1 MKSIHIS
8 EDIVSLTDF
17 KNHASKMLHNVQD
30 THRPLIITQN
40 GKPSGVL
47 ISPVEFDLLSEQNR
61 FVQAVRNGLHD
72 VEQGRVISDAEL
84 ENTLNEA
91 SMD

>member
-1 MKSIHIS
+1 MKSIQIS

-17 KNHASKMLHNVQD
+17 KNHASKMLHNLQD
-30 THRPLIITQN
+30 TRRPLIITQN

-61 FVQAVRNGLHD
+61 FMQAVRNGLHD
-72 VEQGRVISDAEL
+72 VEQGRVLSDAEL

>member
-1 MKSIHIS
+1 MKSIQIS

-17 KNHASKMLHNVQD
+17 KNHASKMLHNVQN

-61 FVQAVRNGLHD
+61 FMQAVHNGLQD
-72 VEQGRVISDAEL
+72 VEHGRVLTDAEL
-84 ENTLNEA
+84 ETTLSEA

>member
-1 MKSIHIS
+1 MKSIQIS

-61 FVQAVRNGLHD
+61 FTQAVQNGLQD
-72 VEQGRVISDAEL
+72 VEQGRVLTDAEL
-84 ENTLNEA
+84 ENTLNET

>member
-1 MKSIHIS
+1 MKSIQIS

-30 THRPLIITQN
+30 THRPLIITRN

-47 ISPVEFDLLSEQNR
+47 IPPVEFDLLSEQNR
-61 FVQAVRNGLHD
+61 FMQAVQNGLQD
-72 VEQGRVISDAEL
+72 VEQGRVLTNAEL
-84 ENTLNEA
+84 ESTLNEA